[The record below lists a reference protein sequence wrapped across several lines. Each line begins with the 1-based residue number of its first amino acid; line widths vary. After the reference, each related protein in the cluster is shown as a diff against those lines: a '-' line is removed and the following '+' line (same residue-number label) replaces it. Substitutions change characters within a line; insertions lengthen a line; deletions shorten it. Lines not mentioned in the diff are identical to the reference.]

1 MNIDNDTTELS
12 FVQQRLHGVS
22 ATSQCYSPFN
32 NRKHTRDNANVS
44 LQSAVLSLA
53 STATTNYPMIQH
65 LLPQILILGLHVQP
79 QELDPMPV
87 EVTTVAK
94 QEPDTGDRRHT
105 KRLLNI
111 DNQVKTDPGNNGVE
125 DRYSVQIK
133 LKNQATLLSGLL
145 GLPPSNGVL
154 PQSPM
159 HTKSLVILKKQDQI
173 WASELSVYLTNSNVS
188 LRFFCNLEA

>member
-22 ATSQCYSPFN
+22 ATSQFLVFFMFYRSFN
-32 NRKHTRDNANVS
+32 NREHTRDNANVS

-53 STATTNYPMIQH
+53 STATTNYPRIQH

-145 GLPPSNGVL
+145 GLPPSRL
-154 PQSPM
+154 
-159 HTKSLVILKKQDQI
+159 
-173 WASELSVYLTNSNVS
+173 
-188 LRFFCNLEA
+188 

>member
-32 NRKHTRDNANVS
+32 NREHTCDSANVTS
-44 LQSAVLSLA
+44 QSAVLSLA

-94 QEPDTGDRRHT
+94 QEPDTGDRRYT
-105 KRLLNI
+105 KPAEHR
-111 DNQVKTDPGNNGVE
+111 
-125 DRYSVQIK
+125 
-133 LKNQATLLSGLL
+133 
-145 GLPPSNGVL
+145 
-154 PQSPM
+154 QS
-159 HTKSLVILKKQDQI
+159 SKKQTQDDMPVALKM
-173 WASELSVYLTNSNVS
+173 ASYTQKNIYKVMTLDDVDNEKLRASFEGLIDEVS
-188 LRFFCNLEA
+188 IPPEPDAPPPESAGAAEEDKVKRMMFIIEGY